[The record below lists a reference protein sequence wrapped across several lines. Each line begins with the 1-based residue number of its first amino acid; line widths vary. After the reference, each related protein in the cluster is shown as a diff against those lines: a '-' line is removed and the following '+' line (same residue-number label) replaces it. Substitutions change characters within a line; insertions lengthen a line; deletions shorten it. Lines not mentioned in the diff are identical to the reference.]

1 MSRVYVILIT
11 RLLVYQL
18 NQKWW
23 SENESVKIYFLVLTF
38 TVKPLYFARESLF
51 DHKVSCEISFHNLVS
66 RYFCFYEWT
75 RGLVK
80 RNRHATLPHLFTRW
94 HCELRKGTLP
104 DYHDSWFLALGFP
117 QGVSDAQFCRI
128 SRECKLSGIF
138 KGKKVANLKIPG
150 FFSEKYILNRSPTP
164 PPRFFSGIA
173 HCWFTDCCYTA

>member
-1 MSRVYVILIT
+1 M
-11 RLLVYQL
+11 RLCPTYLQDGIA
-18 NQKWW
+18 N
-23 SENESVKIYFLVLTF
+23 
-38 TVKPLYFARESLF
+38 F
-51 DHKVSCEISFHNLVS
+51 DKAH
-66 RYFCFYEWT
+66 
-75 RGLVK
+75 
-80 RNRHATLPHLFTRW
+80 
-94 HCELRKGTLP
+94 

-173 HCWFTDCCYTA
+173 HC